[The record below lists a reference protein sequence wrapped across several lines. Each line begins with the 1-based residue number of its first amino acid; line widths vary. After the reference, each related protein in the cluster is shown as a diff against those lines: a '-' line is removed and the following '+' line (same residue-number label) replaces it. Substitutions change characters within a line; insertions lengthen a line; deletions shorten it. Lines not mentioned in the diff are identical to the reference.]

1 MADRA
6 FKGVKYMSRAATD
19 SVLPPI
25 KYANDVY
32 DPVKFS
38 SPNSFSSSP
47 DSFDQY
53 KASRHNGSLPLPG
66 SARTL
71 TKAFTPVNCGQGVA
85 SARARAGSRDPNKAI
100 NIVDDAAVAR
110 RHVEVAIH
118 SCGWQGRSAI
128 RKKSF
133 LKPVS
138 LDTRLVARCP
148 GFAFHDPS
156 AMPENC
162 RQVEDGRGLRYRLWR
177 VLEVGHRLE
186 V

>member
-1 MADRA
+1 MADRV

-19 SVLPPI
+19 SVLPPM
-25 KYANDVY
+25 KHANDVY
-32 DPVKFS
+32 DTVKIPSPASFS
-38 SPNSFSSSP
+38 ASPNP
-47 DSFDQY
+47 LDQY
-53 KASRHNGSLPLPG
+53 KASRHNGSLVLLE
-66 SARTL
+66 SARAL
-71 TKAFTPVNCGQGVA
+71 TKAFIMVGGA
-85 SARARAGSRDPNKAI
+85 SARVRAGSRDPIKAI

-148 GFAFHDPS
+148 GFAFYDPS
-156 AMPENC
+156 AMPERC
-162 RQVEDGRGLRYRLWR
+162 RQVVGRRGLRHRLWH